1 MAGSMIGEAK
11 KNITEANQQSVT
23 ALKAVESAKDAA
35 EEASTLVKKAAEDS
49 EHDLVLE
56 AIKGYEK
63 ALEALEDAKKQITD
77 AQAAADK
84 YAEEIG

>member
-11 KNITEANQQSVT
+11 KHISDANEQSV
-23 ALKAVESAKDAA
+23 AAQKAIDAA
-35 EEASTLVKKAAEDS
+35 KEAAGEALELVKKAAEDS

-63 ALEALEDAKKQITD
+63 ALEALEDAKKEITD